1 MRWQVPVPSDMVGMI
16 IGKQGEN
23 IRRIQ
28 MDTNT
33 KIQFAEGC
41 TVRISICV
49 GQRALLLLMLHQRT
63 VAVFGL
69 LSCRVQSQELDMLKV
84 WSKI

>member
-1 MRWQVPVPSDMVGMI
+1 MLSGVNIQVPVPSDMVGMI

-33 KIQFAEGC
+33 KIQFAEG
-41 TVRISICV
+41 
-49 GQRALLLLMLHQRT
+49 LLQHGIVYQWIL
-63 VAVFGL
+63 FD
-69 LSCRVQSQELDMLKV
+69 SLD
-84 WSKI
+84 

>member
-1 MRWQVPVPSDMVGMI
+1 MVPAMNVGQVSVPSDMVGMI

-41 TVRISICV
+41 HVHAIVYCDD
-49 GQRALLLLMLHQRT
+49 GHLL
-63 VAVFGL
+63 VA
-69 LSCRVQSQELDMLKV
+69 
-84 WSKI
+84 